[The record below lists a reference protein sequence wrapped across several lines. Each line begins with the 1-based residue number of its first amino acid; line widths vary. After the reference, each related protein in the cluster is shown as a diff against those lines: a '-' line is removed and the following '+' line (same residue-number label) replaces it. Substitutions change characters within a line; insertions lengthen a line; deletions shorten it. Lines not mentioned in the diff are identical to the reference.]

1 MNYGR
6 LIAAAVAATIV
17 DLVFG
22 FVVYG
27 MLLRN
32 QFASYPAIFRP
43 VDVQAGHMPEM
54 VAGIFLAMLAAT
66 WIYSKGYEGGAG
78 LAEGVRFGVA
88 VGLFLI
94 GYVCIVDHSIM
105 NLGRRIS
112 GLLAIAAV
120 VEWLLVGAAIGLAYR
135 PFVAAKVKPA
145 NV

>member
-6 LIAAAVAATIV
+6 LIVAAVAATIV

-22 FVVYG
+22 SVVYG

-43 VDVQAGHMPEM
+43 VDVQAGYMPEM

-78 LAEGVRFGVA
+78 LLEGVRFGAA

-112 GLLAIAAV
+112 GMLAIAAV
-120 VEWLLVGAAIGLAYR
+120 VEWLLVGVTIGLAYR
-135 PFVAAKVKPA
+135 PFVAVKGKPAKV
-145 NV
+145 